1 MVKETMGMPGGP
13 EKPEEET
20 IEELNRQ
27 IRNLSNRLKTSEKNL
42 QEWSSSPEASQP
54 LSSVPQ
60 IIELIN
66 KEIKER
72 RNKLEQLMTRRDAL
86 KEKK

>member
-1 MVKETMGMPGGP
+1 MVEETMGMPGGH
-13 EKPEEET
+13 EESGEET

-42 QEWSSSPEASQP
+42 QEWSMDPEATQP

-66 KEIKER
+66 KEIEQRK
-72 RNKLEQLMTRRDAL
+72 NKLEQLTKRRDEM